1 MLMLEPQWP
10 LLSCLVPPI
19 RLLYICTG
27 ERDMMEIVIDTSAVL
42 AVITHEPDRDRLLA
56 LADGVSLTAPASLPW
71 EVGNAF
77 SSMLKMRRLTL
88 AQAQDALRLYQ
99 RIPVRLVEVSLAQ
112 ALALAARLNIYAY
125 DTYMLAC
132 AEQQR
137 CPLLSLDRG
146 LLQASRSLGV
156 DIWEV

>member
-1 MLMLEPQWP
+1 
-10 LLSCLVPPI
+10 
-19 RLLYICTG
+19 
-27 ERDMMEIVIDTSAVL
+27 MMEIVIDTSAIL
-42 AVITHEPDRDRLLA
+42 AVITDEPDRDRLLA
-56 LADGVSLTAPASLPW
+56 LTDGVSLTAPASLPW

-125 DTYMLAC
+125 DAYMLAC

-146 LLQASRSLGV
+146 LLQAGQSLGV
-156 DIWEV
+156 DILEV

>member
-1 MLMLEPQWP
+1 
-10 LLSCLVPPI
+10 
-19 RLLYICTG
+19 
-27 ERDMMEIVIDTSAVL
+27 MMEIVIDTSAIL
-42 AVITHEPDRDRLLA
+42 AVITDEPDRDRLLA
-56 LADGVSLTAPASLPW
+56 LTDGVSLTAPASLPW
-71 EVGNAF
+71 EVSNAF

-112 ALALAARLNIYAY
+112 ALALAAQLNIYAY
-125 DTYMLAC
+125 DAYMLAC

-146 LLQASRSLGV
+146 LLQAGQSLGV
-156 DIWEV
+156 DILEV

>member
-1 MLMLEPQWP
+1 
-10 LLSCLVPPI
+10 
-19 RLLYICTG
+19 
-27 ERDMMEIVIDTSAVL
+27 MEIVIDTSAIL

-56 LADGVSLTAPASLPW
+56 LTDGVSLTAPASLPW

-99 RIPVRLVEVSLAQ
+99 RIPVRLVEISLAQ
-112 ALALAARLNIYAY
+112 ALALAARLNIYA
-125 DTYMLAC
+125 YMLAC

-156 DIWEV
+156 DMWEV